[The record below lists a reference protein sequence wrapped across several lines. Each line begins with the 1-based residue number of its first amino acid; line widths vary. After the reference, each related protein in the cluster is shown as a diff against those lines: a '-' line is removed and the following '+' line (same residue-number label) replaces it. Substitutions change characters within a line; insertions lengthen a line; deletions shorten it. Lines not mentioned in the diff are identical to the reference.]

1 MPTSPPRP
9 RTTAVRERTA
19 APRISGA
26 ALMFDLAIAAEF
38 RAAGIKHLDD
48 AVAIATRDIR
58 SVIGTVR

>member
-1 MPTSPPRP
+1 
-9 RTTAVRERTA
+9 
-19 APRISGA
+19 
-26 ALMFDLAIAAEF
+26 MFDLAIAAEF